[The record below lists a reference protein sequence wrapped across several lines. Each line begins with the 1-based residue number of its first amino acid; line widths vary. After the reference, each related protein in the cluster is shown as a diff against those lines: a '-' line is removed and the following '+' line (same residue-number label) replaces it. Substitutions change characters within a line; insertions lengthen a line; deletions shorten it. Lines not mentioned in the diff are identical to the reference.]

1 LYKVIVDHSLIAV
14 KHPSRAAKPASAKEI
29 DRLKMLMLLFK
40 LGLTSRQFLGI
51 FKSSEGFRGFRST
64 VITGFNTDV
73 EHDGTVY
80 HVQTED
86 KGLDSPLILS
96 LVYVGGAILA
106 SKRSLYHD
114 LIAKGFDEATLAE
127 RLQRQHKLICAAIHA
142 GRIEDL
148 KRMNQRE
155 PVEAKSAPSLEPR
168 EAPAARV
175 ASNEQQI
182 LRAPHKSSEPLLSEP
197 LLSEPLMPVP
207 PAPVPA
213 PAGTH
218 AAPPVQL
225 EPYVVGSESPAQT
238 DFGHDAAQELHLDLL
253 EERELRAGDFVTFRI
268 RVSSGP
274 VESRDAVP
282 DADVILKV
290 LGTAFK
296 PLVCSARTD
305 QDGVAILFAGLPRF
319 SNGRAAILIRASA
332 HNCEA
337 ELRRIIQPA

>member
-1 LYKVIVDHSLIAV
+1 
-14 KHPSRAAKPASAKEI
+14 
-29 DRLKMLMLLFK
+29 M
-40 LGLTSRQFLGI
+40 
-51 FKSSEGFRGFRST
+51 
-64 VITGFNTDV
+64 ITGFNTDV

-114 LIAKGFDEATLAE
+114 LIAEGFDEATLAE
-127 RLQRQHKLICAAIHA
+127 RLHRQHKLICAAIHA

-155 PVEAKSAPSLEPR
+155 PVEARPAPPLEPHESPVAR
-168 EAPAARV
+168 AAP
-175 ASNEQQI
+175 NEPQE
-182 LRAPHKSSEPLLSEP
+182 LSEPQNVSEPPPQSLSEP
-197 LLSEPLMPVP
+197 LLSEPLMPVQ

-213 PAGTH
+213 PSVE
-218 AAPPVQL
+218 AAAEPPAPTGPLISGAKPSTPVD
-225 EPYVVGSESPAQT
+225 VTRAV
-238 DFGHDAAQELHLDLL
+238 AAYNELHLDLL
-253 EERELRAGDFVTFRI
+253 EERDLRGGDFVTFRI
-268 RVSSGP
+268 RVSSGS

-282 DADVILKV
+282 DADVVLKV

-319 SNGRAAILIRASA
+319 TNGRAAILIRASS
-332 HNCEA
+332 HGCEA

>member
-1 LYKVIVDHSLIAV
+1 
-14 KHPSRAAKPASAKEI
+14 
-29 DRLKMLMLLFK
+29 MLLFK
-40 LGLTSRQFLGI
+40 LGLTERPVLSI
-51 FKSSEGFRGFRST
+51 FKSSAGFCGFRST
-64 VITGFNTDV
+64 VITGYNTDV
-73 EHDGTVY
+73 EHEGTVY

-114 LIAKGFDEATLAE
+114 LIAQGFDEATLAE

-155 PVEAKSAPSLEPR
+155 PVEAKPAPSLEPQ
-168 EAPAARV
+168 ELPAAHI
-175 ASNEQQI
+175 S
-182 LRAPHKSSEPLLSEP
+182 LDEPQHLKEPQKLSEP
-197 LLSEPLMPVP
+197 LSSKPLMPVP
-207 PAPVPA
+207 PAPVPV
-213 PAGTH
+213 GTS

-225 EPYVVGSESPAQT
+225 EPYVGSSESPVPT
-238 DFGHDAAQELHLDLL
+238 DFGHAAAAPELHLDLL

-319 SNGRAAILIRASA
+319 SSGRAAILIRASA

-337 ELRRIIQPA
+337 EMRRIIQPA

>member
-1 LYKVIVDHSLIAV
+1 
-14 KHPSRAAKPASAKEI
+14 
-29 DRLKMLMLLFK
+29 M
-40 LGLTSRQFLGI
+40 
-51 FKSSEGFRGFRST
+51 
-64 VITGFNTDV
+64 ITGFNTDV

-114 LIAKGFDEATLAE
+114 LIAKGFDEAALAE

-155 PVEAKSAPSLEPR
+155 PVEAKP
-168 EAPAARV
+168 APAL
-175 ASNEQQI
+175 ELQEPP
-182 LRAPHKSSEPLLSEP
+182 APHAALNEPQKLNEPLLSEP
-197 LLSEPLMPVP
+197 LLSEPPLSEPLIPVP
-207 PAPVPA
+207 PVPA
-213 PAGTH
+213 PVVTT

-225 EPYVVGSESPAQT
+225 EPYI
-238 DFGHDAAQELHLDLL
+238 GHDAMSQELHLDLL

-274 VESRDAVP
+274 HESRDAVP

-332 HNCEA
+332 HDCEA
-337 ELRRIIQPA
+337 ELRRIIQPV

>member
-1 LYKVIVDHSLIAV
+1 LYKVILDHSLIAV

-40 LGLTSRQFLGI
+40 LGLTSRQFLSI

-155 PVEAKSAPSLEPR
+155 PVEAKSAPSLEPQ
-168 EAPAARV
+168 EAPAAHV
-175 ASNEQQI
+175 ALNEQQI
-182 LRAPHKSSEPLLSEP
+182 LRAPQKSSEPLLSA
-197 LLSEPLMPVP
+197 PLMPVVV
-207 PAPVPA
+207 APVPA
-213 PAGTH
+213 PGGTN

-238 DFGHDAAQELHLDLL
+238 DFGHAAAAQELHLDLL

>member
-1 LYKVIVDHSLIAV
+1 
-14 KHPSRAAKPASAKEI
+14 
-29 DRLKMLMLLFK
+29 M
-40 LGLTSRQFLGI
+40 
-51 FKSSEGFRGFRST
+51 
-64 VITGFNTDV
+64 ITGFNTDV

-114 LIAKGFDEATLAE
+114 LIAKGFDETTLAE
-127 RLQRQHKLICAAIHA
+127 RLHRQHKLICAAIHA

-155 PVEAKSAPSLEPR
+155 PVEAKPAPTLEPQASPVAHT
-168 EAPAARV
+168 AP
-175 ASNEQQI
+175 NEPQ
-182 LRAPHKSSEPLLSEP
+182 S
-197 LLSEPLMPVP
+197 LSEPLMHVP
-207 PAPVPA
+207 SEPVPA
-213 PAGTH
+213 ASVEAA
-218 AAPPVQL
+218 AAPPPRPELLVSGA
-225 EPYVVGSESPAQT
+225 EPSAPMDVTRAV
-238 DFGHDAAQELHLDLL
+238 AAYDELHLDLL
-253 EERELRAGDFVTFRI
+253 EERNLRAGDFVTFRI

-274 VESRDAVP
+274 VENRDAVP

-296 PLVCSARTD
+296 PLICSARTD